1 MPTEEDKNIMNSNY
15 TKPILK
21 WVGGKTQILDKL
33 INKFPKKIENYH
45 ELFIGGGSVLFALL
59 NEINNKNIVVKN
71 TINAYDLNETLISL
85 YKNIQQNSDDVIT
98 EINKIIT
105 EFNNINGDVI
115 NRKPTKIEDALTSKE
130 SYYYWIR
137 KKFNNLSQEDKN
149 KVIGTVY
156 FIFLN
161 KTCFRG
167 VYREGPNG
175 FNVPYGHYKNPS
187 IIDESHIKEVS
198 KLIEKVNFIHSGFDE
213 SFKNINKKDFM
224 YLDPPYAPENTTSFV
239 GYTNDGFDIKQ
250 HELLFKLCKDYKFLM
265 SNADVELV
273 RNNFKDNI
281 FIIESINCKRTINSK
296 KPNATTK
303 EVLIKSY

>member
-1 MPTEEDKNIMNSNY
+1 MLLREFENIMNSNY
-15 TKPILK
+15 TKPVLK
-21 WVGGKTQILDKL
+21 WVGGKTQIIDKI
-33 INKFPKKIENYH
+33 INKFPKKIESYH
-45 ELFIGGGSVLFALL
+45 ELFIGGGSILFALL

-71 TINAYDLNETLISL
+71 TINAYDLNETLINL
-85 YKNIQQNSDDVIT
+85 YKNIQKKSDDVIT

-105 EFNNINGDVI
+105 EFNNINGDII
-115 NRKPTKIEDALTSKE
+115 NRKPTKIEEAKTSKE

-137 KKFNNLSQEDKN
+137 SKFNKLSQEDKN

-175 FNVPYGHYKNPS
+175 FNVPFGHYKNPS
-187 IIDESHIKEVS
+187 IIDENHIKEVS
-198 KLIEKVNFIHSGFDE
+198 KLIEKVNFIHSGFDN
-213 SFKNINKKDFM
+213 SFKNINKKDFL

-239 GYTNDGFDIKQ
+239 GYTNNGFDINQ
-250 HELLFKLCKDYKFLM
+250 HELLFRLCKDYKFLM

-273 RNNFKDNI
+273 RNNFKDKK
-281 FIIESINCKRTINSK
+281 FMIESINCKRTINSK